1 MKVVLVSGSELV
13 TPHLGRECIRNNKDG
28 IFWEVILDVKPV
40 VQKYAGRYS
49 LVSDLFG
56 IKKR

>member
-1 MKVVLVSGSELV
+1 MSGSELV
-13 TPHLGRECIRNNKDG
+13 TPHLVNVYEISG